1 MRRSDCWRDDALV
14 TGGYSKMKTALG
26 SAVAAAT
33 MLASCP
39 PAMGQEAAKP
49 AITAELVSRLCPVT
63 GMPGL
68 KLGATRQEQ
77 PTELLRGLRPL
88 PASFAPF
95 TEAELDTTAWSDR
108 AAAITYRAASPDGDV
123 NEQLLYDFDDTM
135 QAAGW
140 SGTVTDKTILPLSGF
155 GGRTLEREVEGP
167 EGKRVLLLEFSAGGA
182 LALRC
187 GDPALLELDQRERDG
202 TLEPGTFRPA
212 APPYDSSLRL
222 PDAAACRSI
231 AVQEATVDR
240 DKFDEAAPE
249 MVPFLAAAMQEADRS
264 FFGKRLMTWLEWK
277 LLGSTKVT
285 DDGLVKIKEKAARA
299 DIDAEMGRMMQ
310 FLALGGELAKAREA
324 GDKFASCDAL
334 RQLMAFEYQGHQAK
348 WAYWSRVN
356 TALEAEAKRLGIALD

>member
-1 MRRSDCWRDDALV
+1 
-14 TGGYSKMKTALG
+14 MKTA
-26 SAVAAAT
+26 SASSIVVAL
-33 MLASCP
+33 MLAVSA
-39 PAMGQEAAKP
+39 PAFAQEAPKP
-49 AITAELVSRLCPVT
+49 VITADLVAKLCPVT

-68 KLGATRQEQ
+68 KLGATRKEQ
-77 PTELLRGLRPL
+77 PPELLRNLRRL
-88 PASFAPF
+88 PDDFGPF
-95 TEAELDTTAWSDR
+95 TEAELDTTAWSNR
-108 AAAITYRAASPDGDV
+108 VAAITYRAASPDGDV
-123 NEQLLYDFDDTM
+123 NEQLLYDFDDRM

-140 SGTVTDKTILPLSGF
+140 NGTVTDKTILPLSGF

-167 EGKRVLLLEFSAGGA
+167 EGKQVLLLEFSAGGA

-202 TLEPGTFRPA
+202 TLEPGTLRPV
-212 APPYDSSLRL
+212 APPYDPSLRL
-222 PDAAACRSI
+222 PDAAACRSV
-231 AVQEATVDR
+231 AVQEATADR

-249 MVPFLAAAMQEADRS
+249 MVPFLAAATQEADRS

-277 LLGSTKVT
+277 LLGSTKVA
-285 DDGLVKIKEKAARA
+285 DDGLVKIKEKAAKA
-299 DIDAEMGRMMQ
+299 DVDAEMTRMMQ

-334 RQLMAFEYQGHQAK
+334 RRLMAFEYQGHQAK